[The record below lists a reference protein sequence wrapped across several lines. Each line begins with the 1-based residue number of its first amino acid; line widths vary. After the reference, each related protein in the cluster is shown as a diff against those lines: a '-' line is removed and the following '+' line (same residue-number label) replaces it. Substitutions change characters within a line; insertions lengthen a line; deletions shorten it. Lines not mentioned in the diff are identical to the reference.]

1 MLTPHRIRL
10 TDEDRA
16 EYGGPEWIDIDPAR
30 FADYRVSELR
40 NWEDQTGLKV
50 LNLLARDWVFRR
62 DIIEFTAVVW
72 MARQMASCTEK
83 YDDFDPHLL
92 AATLVPMPQTSGADD
107 ADPPPSSSA
116 ATSAEATAKTKPAR
130 SRRGSGK

>member
-1 MLTPHRIRL
+1 MLTPHRVRL

-30 FADYRVSELR
+30 FADHRVSVLR
-40 NWEDQTGLKV
+40 NWEDQTGLKI
-50 LNLLARDWVFRR
+50 LNLVSRDWVFRR

-72 MARQMASCTEK
+72 MFRQMAGCAEK

-92 AATLVPMPQTSGADD
+92 AATMQPLATGVGADD
-107 ADPPPSSSA
+107 ADPPSPSSA
-116 ATSAEATAKTKPAR
+116 VTLAEDKAVKPSR
-130 SRRGSGK
+130 SKHGSGK